1 MNELQIIKEWRE
13 RHNVYVTLDRNQM
26 DTNKIIFTRGNNT
39 KMWKIEGII
48 TEEYLNKLFEEFDK

>member
-39 KMWKIEGII
+39 KMWKIEEPI
-48 TEEYLNKLFEEFDK
+48 TESYLDKLFEEF